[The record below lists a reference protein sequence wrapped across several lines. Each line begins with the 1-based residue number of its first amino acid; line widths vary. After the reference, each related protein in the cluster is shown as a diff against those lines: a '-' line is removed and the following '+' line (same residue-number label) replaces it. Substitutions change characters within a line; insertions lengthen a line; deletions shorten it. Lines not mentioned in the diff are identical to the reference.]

1 VSLDYQLTAA
11 AQRHVDEIGAFIAQ
25 DSVAAALRVY
35 DALEAAFELLASHP
49 GIGHKREDLTDR
61 PLRFHSVYA
70 YLLVY
75 DPSSRPLTFVAILHG
90 ARDTKRLLNEIVP

>member
-1 VSLDYQLTAA
+1 VSRDYQLTAA
-11 AQRHVDEIGAFIAQ
+11 AQHHVDEIGAFIAQ

-35 DALEAAFELLASHP
+35 DALERAFELLALHP
-49 GIGHKREDLTDR
+49 GMGHQREDLTDR

-75 DPSSRPLTFVAILHG
+75 DPASRPLTIVAILHG
-90 ARDTKRLLNEIVP
+90 ARDTKRLLKEIVP